1 MKIHE
6 DPLEIA
12 IIPIFLGREGFVQ
25 VEEDTP
31 RALWRPWLSCCWAE
45 VLRWG
50 RHAIEMMK
58 RQEIIG
64 KYVEI

>member
-1 MKIHE
+1 
-6 DPLEIA
+6 
-12 IIPIFLGREGFVQ
+12 LGREGFVQ